1 MELIRQD
8 LNIDFL
14 RKKGL
19 FIGISIVLILI
30 GLVSLFLR
38 GGPNFGIDFV
48 GGLLVE
54 VRFEK
59 PTNPGE
65 IKEALAGG
73 DLASA
78 LVQNAWEFGK
88 EAGHDFIV
96 RLDLKAGS
104 PEEMTRKVRGALE
117 AHFGADG
124 PQMRRVEIVGPK
136 VGRELREKGTWAMIF
151 ALLAIMIYL
160 AWRFEFK
167 YSLGAIAALVHDVLI
182 TLGAFSVTDKEIDLP
197 IIAAFLTII
206 GYSVND
212 TIVIFDRVRENLR
225 KYRRKNLAQII
236 NQSVNETLSRTLLT
250 AGTVFVADLALF
262 LFGGGVIHNFAF
274 ALLVG
279 IVAGTYSTVFIASP
293 VALFWEERFGSRRRE
308 VGKVASANLK

>member
-1 MELIRQD
+1 MELIRSD

-14 RKKGL
+14 KRKG
-19 FIGISIVLILI
+19 FFMGISAVLIMVGI
-30 GLVSLFLR
+30 ISLVFH
-38 GGPNFGIDFV
+38 GGPRYGIDFA

-54 VRFEK
+54 LRFEK
-59 PTNPGE
+59 ATTSGAVQD
-65 IKEALAGG
+65 ALNGKG
-73 DLASA
+73 LPSA
-78 LVQNAWEFGK
+78 IVQNAWELGK
-88 EAGHDFIV
+88 EAGREYIV
-96 RLDLKAGS
+96 RLELGEGNPEDLAKG
-104 PEEMTRKVRGALE
+104 VREAMGAQ
-117 AHFGADG
+117 FGADG
-124 PQMRRVEIVGPK
+124 FQVRRVEMVGPK
-136 VGRELREKGTWAMIF
+136 VGRELREKGTWAMVF
-151 ALLAIMIYL
+151 ALLAIMIYV

-167 YSLGAIAALVHDVLI
+167 YSLGAIVALVHDVLI

-225 KYRRKNLAQII
+225 KYRRQPLSKVI
-236 NQSVNETLSRTLLT
+236 NQSVNETLSRTILT

-262 LFGGGVIHNFAF
+262 LFGGGVIHDFAF

-293 VALFWEERFGSRRRE
+293 VAIFWHERFSAKRRILE
-308 VGKVASANLK
+308 KAA

>member
-14 RKKGL
+14 KRKGL
-19 FIGISIVLILI
+19 FIGVSIVLILI

-38 GGPNFGIDFV
+38 GGPNFGLDFV

-59 PTNPGE
+59 TATPAQ
-65 IKEALAGG
+65 IKEALAGK
-73 DLASA
+73 DLGSA

-88 EAGHDFIV
+88 EAGHDYIV

-104 PEEMTRKVRGALE
+104 PEEMSKEVREALE
-117 AHFGADG
+117 AHFSSEK
-124 PQMRRVEIVGPK
+124 PQVRRVEMVGPK
-136 VGRELREKGTWAMIF
+136 VGRELREKGTWAMVF

-225 KYRRKNLAQII
+225 KYRRKDLAQII

-250 AGTVFVADLALF
+250 AGTVFMADLALF

-293 VALFWEERFGSRRRE
+293 VAIFWESRFGSRRQR